1 MKTLARIGAAAAAA
15 AVLVGAGATAANAA
29 TPTPAFGQHQS
40 GAVFAQTDN
49 LAGNTIVAYD
59 RLADGTLRQ
68 AGVYATGGAGIAL
81 DGAVVDHPASQGSL
95 AEQGASLFAV
105 NGGSNTVTS
114 FARIGDR
121 LVRRQIVSSGGEA
134 PVSIT
139 VHGARVFVLNARGG
153 GSIQGYLNVG
163 GHLILVPSWHRELGL
178 DPNAAPEFTHTPA
191 QIAFTPDGSKLVVST
206 KGNTSAFDVFTVG
219 AFGPSASP
227 VVTTVPG
234 EVPFGF
240 EFDAAGHVVVAEAG
254 TNSVASFRVN
264 ANGTLTQLA
273 SQATG
278 QQATCWIVVDGANAY
293 ASNAGSG
300 TLSGFRL
307 GAGGSL
313 TPNGVTPTD
322 AGTVDAATSNDGRFL
337 YVQTGAAGNVDE
349 FRVTSTGSLVRIG
362 SVTVPGAV
370 GGEGIVAD

>member
-1 MKTLARIGAAAAAA
+1 
-15 AVLVGAGATAANAA
+15 
-29 TPTPAFGQHQS
+29 
-40 GAVFAQTDN
+40 
-49 LAGNTIVAYD
+49 
-59 RLADGTLRQ
+59 
-68 AGVYATGGAGIAL
+68 VYATGGVGIAL
-81 DGAVVDHPASQGSL
+81 DGSVIDHLASQGSL

-134 PVSIT
+134 PVSVT
-139 VHGARVFVLNARGG
+139 AHGARVFVLNARGG
-153 GSIQGYLNVG
+153 GSIQGYLNLD
-163 GHLILVPSWHRELGL
+163 GHLILVPSWHRDLGL
-178 DPNAAPEFTHTPA
+178 DPDAAPEFTHTPA

-206 KGNTSAFDVFTVG
+206 KGNTSAFDVFRVG
-219 AFGPSASP
+219 AFGPSSSP

-240 EFDAAGHVVVAEAG
+240 EFDAAGHIVASEAG

-278 QQATCWIVVDGANAY
+278 QQATCWIVVDRANVY

-300 TLSGFRL
+300 TLSGYRL

-322 AGTVDAATSNDGRFL
+322 PGVVDGAASNDGRFL

-349 FRVTSTGSLVRIG
+349 FRVTPTGSLVRIG
-362 SVTVPGAV
+362 TVTVPGAV